1 MARFTVPVAVVV
13 LLERACNGKRQVLLQ
28 RRQNTGFGD
37 GLWDFSCSGHVEC
50 GEGLRDACIRE
61 CGEELGIDVKAEN
74 LRFFTLVYKRDGD
87 ITYCNPYFILAEF
100 SGVPRICEEGKCSAI
115 GWFDI
120 DALPSA
126 LLPDRREALLALQNG
141 TPLIEYTV
149 K

>member
-1 MARFTVPVAVVV
+1 M

-37 GLWDFSCSGHVEC
+37 GLWDFSCSGHVER
-50 GEGLRDACIRE
+50 GESLRDACIRE

-100 SGVPRICEEGKCSAI
+100 SGVPRICEEDKCSAI

-120 DALPSA
+120 DAPPSE
-126 LLPDRREALLALQNG
+126 LLPDRREALCALQKG